1 MTDTTKLTAQGH
13 DSWDRPVFQHEDGKW
28 YCCVDLDATLEDVNM
43 GRAALYAKCDGRES
57 EPDYPVRLAI
67 TEPPTPPG
75 YIIKQD
81 GIFGEW
87 TAIRDNDLGEIIACG
102 CETRTEAVRHAER
115 DGGLPHTQ
123 LVAGGG
129 FYMSIYPGTMDGFY
143 SLDGTVAT
151 AKPLSDL
158 RHLKGWLGAN
168 TEQWF
173 AFAKKGG
180 WNGL

>member
-1 MTDTTKLTAQGH
+1 MIANLTAKGH
-13 DSWDRPVFQHEDGKW
+13 DSFDRPVFQAENGKW
-28 YCCVDLDATLEDVNM
+28 FCCVDLYATLEDVNM
-43 GRAALYAKCDGRES
+43 GRAALYAKYGGREG
-57 EPDYPVRLAI
+57 EPDYPVRMPYL

-81 GIFGEW
+81 GMFGEW
-87 TAIRDNDLGEIIACG
+87 TAIRDNELGEIIACG
-102 CETRTEAVRHAER
+102 CETREKAVRAAER
-115 DGGLPHTQ
+115 DGSLPHTQ
-123 LVAGGG
+123 RVPGGE

-151 AKPLSDL
+151 AKPLSEL

-168 TEQWF
+168 TQQWL

-180 WNGL
+180 WKGL